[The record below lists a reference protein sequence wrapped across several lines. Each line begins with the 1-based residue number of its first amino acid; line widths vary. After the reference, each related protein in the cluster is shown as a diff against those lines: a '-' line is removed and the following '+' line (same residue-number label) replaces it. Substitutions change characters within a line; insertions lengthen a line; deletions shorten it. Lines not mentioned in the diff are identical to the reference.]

1 MTIKPTSGAF
11 KEAPER
17 RVQQQKLSRLHLTN
31 ETPSKR
37 AKSLPVTKRYARSK
51 K

>member
-1 MTIKPTSGAF
+1 MMMPTSGAF

-17 RVQQQKLSRLHLTN
+17 RVQKLSRLHLTN

-37 AKSLPVTKRYARSK
+37 AKSMPVKRYRSK